1 MELLTSTKMTFL
13 DLTPK
18 FSSLLVKFPESR
30 RDGTLKIIFI
40 FMRFQ
45 EEMGQRMVLALS
57 FLHIHPVRK
66 IMDPHFNKDHNLLLV
81 HEVCNISTYFQKKTC
96 LDLDRK
102 TLICNKS

>member
-1 MELLTSTKMTFL
+1 MTFL

-30 RDGTLKIIFI
+30 RDGTLKIVFI

-45 EEMGQRMVLALS
+45 EEMGQRIVSRSPSGVLP
-57 FLHIHPVRK
+57 HVRK
-66 IMDPHFNKDHNLLLV
+66 IMDPHFNKDHRLLFA
-81 HEVCNISTYFQKKTC
+81 HEVCNISISFQRKIC

-102 TLICNKS
+102 TLTCNKS